1 MSSFSTLSQL
11 LSSLDLQS
19 HPFLFIYEGGG
30 GGDEHRKGNTNAIDR
45 EKPATVLGVAAV
57 VVFTIMSPQEEEAK
71 ESVARKLACCILTAL
86 ASSARM

>member
-1 MSSFSTLSQL
+1 MK
-11 LSSLDLQS
+11 
-19 HPFLFIYEGGG
+19 GVGG
-30 GGDEHRKGNTNAIDR
+30 GGDEQRKGNTNAIDR